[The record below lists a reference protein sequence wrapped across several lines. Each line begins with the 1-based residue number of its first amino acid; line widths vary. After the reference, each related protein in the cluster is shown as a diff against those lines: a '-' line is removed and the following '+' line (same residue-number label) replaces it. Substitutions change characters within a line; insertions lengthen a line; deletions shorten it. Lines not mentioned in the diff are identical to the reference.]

1 MRTLSCTLKQDVEK
15 TENFRRTH
23 TMYGCRKHITAQQI
37 LKHWNGKK
45 TFNFFKSLLVA
56 CLMVIYSALFAWLFI
71 LFSLRSSLLP
81 STLFFFHHFSP
92 FSDVESCQIGASG
105 WNIVLRRRNSSFVSF
120 LSLSRLGRDDKCW
133 LNITR
138 DMNVNSSDKFLALK
152 FVLFYFFF
160 ACYRDVYGEY
170 LCEIW
175 AIQSLLLSLH
185 KRCRVDERKRQN
197 FWLWDSDWWR

>member
-1 MRTLSCTLKQDVEK
+1 MY
-15 TENFRRTH
+15 
-23 TMYGCRKHITAQQI
+23 YGCRKHITAQQI

-152 FVLFYFFF
+152 FVPFSPFLLAIAMFTVNICARSERFNRCCCLFTNAVELTKEKHKIFDFETRIGDGNFFTRWITF
-160 ACYRDVYGEY
+160 QLFP
-170 LCEIW
+170 LC
-175 AIQSLLLSLH
+175 
-185 KRCRVDERKRQN
+185 
-197 FWLWDSDWWR
+197 F